1 MLGTADAFGL
11 LQGAFALRCYGRMLG
26 GAAGDP
32 IPVKT
37 LVPPGTGRASAIVPV
52 LDERA
57 RLGPCLA
64 GLSAQ
69 PEALERIIVVDGGS
83 TDGTRELVRNFAARE
98 PRIVLVDAA
107 PVPATWNGKA
117 WGLRCG
123 LAATDAAS
131 DWILTIDA
139 DVRPAETLVTSLL
152 AFAADAHLDAFSAA
166 PRFTVGDAGQGL
178 LHPALLATLVY
189 RRGLPGGVART
200 PADVQANGQ
209 CFLARRAA
217 LVETS
222 AFDAARTSRCDDVT
236 IARTLVAAGKAV
248 GFFEGDGLATV
259 EMYDSLR
266 GCWRNWPRSLGLA
279 DPFVSRAGLAL
290 ALAEVALVQALPLA
304 IVATLAL
311 RGRTDSKLFAL
322 NRALLIARFAVLM
335 GMRRAYATVP
345 ATYWLA
351 PLADLPALGAIV
363 AALLDDAPTWRG
375 RPLVREQVSA

>member
-1 MLGTADAFGL
+1 MLGTTDALGL
-11 LQGAFALRCYGRMLG
+11 LQGGFALRSYGRMLG

-32 IPVKT
+32 IPARTV
-37 LVPPGTGRASAIVPV
+37 VPPGTGRASAIVPV

-64 GLSAQ
+64 GLCAQ
-69 PEALERIIVVDGGS
+69 PAALERIVVVDGGS
-83 TDGTRELVRNFAARE
+83 TDGSRELVRDFAARD

-123 LAATDAAS
+123 LAATDPSCA
-131 DWILTIDA
+131 WILTIDA
-139 DVRPAETLVTSLL
+139 DVRPANDLVTSLL

-166 PRFTVGDAGQGL
+166 PRFAVADVGQGV

-189 RRGLPGGVART
+189 RRGLPGAVART

-217 LVETS
+217 LVATA
-222 AFDAARTSRCDDVT
+222 AFDAARASRCDDVT
-236 IARTLVAAGKAV
+236 IGRTLVAAGKAV

-259 EMYDSLR
+259 EMYDSL
-266 GCWRNWPRSLGLA
+266 GACWRNWPRSLGLA
-279 DPFVSRAGLAL
+279 DPFVSRAALAL
-290 ALAEVALVQALPLA
+290 GLAEVALVQALPLA
-304 IVATLAL
+304 IVVALAL
-311 RGRTDSKLFAL
+311 CGRTDSRIFAL
-322 NRALLIARFAVLM
+322 NRALVIARFAVLA

-363 AALLDDAPTWRG
+363 AALLDGAPTWRG